1 MRAAIT
7 PRGLAHLV
15 GSVPLASAEDVFRT
29 VTGALG
35 DCLSR
40 VPDGETGERRRWI
53 WWQREMLERHPAMEV
68 DHEAGL
74 LELRQWDGS
83 LLRRTELLRLRPG
96 VDPDT
101 VKFRTGYAEAALES
115 WRLFAA
121 LRRRGDVA
129 AGLRFQVALP
139 TPMSSAF
146 MYVSPR
152 SHDDYLR
159 VYERALL
166 QALETIVAGI
176 PPDDLSIQW
185 DVCQEVLI
193 FEDYFPSRPP
203 DYRER
208 IAAMLGR
215 LGNAVPAAVELG
227 FHLCYG
233 SPADQ
238 HLVMPRDSGVLTE
251 ISGAILAGVTRPVD
265 FLHLPVPRE
274 RDDDAYFAPLR
285 GLTLPSRARLYLGL
299 LHHDDAAGDRR
310 RIDTA
315 RRVMPSFGVAT
326 ECGWG
331 RTEPSR
337 VEGLLAAHR
346 RAVEYLMK

>member
-1 MRAAIT
+1 M
-7 PRGLAHLV
+7 G
-15 GSVPLASAEDVFRT
+15 
-29 VTGALG
+29 
-35 DCLSR
+35 
-40 VPDGETGERRRWI
+40 
-53 WWQREMLERHPAMEV
+53 V
-68 DHEAGL
+68 DREAGL

-83 LLRRTELLRLRPG
+83 LLRRSELLRLKPG

-146 MYVSPR
+146 MYVSPG

-176 PPDDLSIQW
+176 PADDLSIQW
-185 DVCQEVLI
+185 DVCQEVLL

-208 IAAMLGR
+208 VAALLGR

-238 HLVMPRDSGVLTE
+238 HLVMPRDTGVLAE
-251 ISGAILAGVTRPVD
+251 IAAAILTRVTRPVD

-274 RDDDAYFAPLR
+274 RDDAGYFMPLA
-285 GLTLPSRARLYLGL
+285 GLALPARTRLYLGL
-299 LHHDDAAGDRR
+299 LHHGDAAGDRR

-315 RRVMPSFGVAT
+315 RASVPSFGVAT

-337 VEGLLAAHR
+337 VESLLASHR
-346 RAVEYLMK
+346 RAVEYLMR

>member
-1 MRAAIT
+1 MTDT
-7 PRGLAHLV
+7 PARGLAHLI
-15 GSVPLASAEDVFRT
+15 GSVPLATTEEVFRT
-29 VTGALG
+29 LAASLG
-35 DCLSR
+35 DLLSR
-40 VPDGETGERRRWI
+40 VPDGETGERRRWV
-53 WWQREMLERHPAMEV
+53 WWQRTMLERHPAMEV
-68 DHEAGL
+68 DREAGL

-83 LLRRTELLRLRPG
+83 LLRRSELLRFKPG
-96 VDPDT
+96 TDPDT
-101 VKFRTGYAEAALES
+101 VKFRTGYAEAALAS
-115 WRLFAA
+115 WRLFET
-121 LRRRGDVA
+121 LRRRGDVV
-129 AGLRFQVALP
+129 AGVRFQVSLP

-159 VYERALL
+159 VYERALV

-176 PPDDLSIQW
+176 PADDLSIQW

-208 IAAMLGR
+208 IAALLGR

-238 HLVMPRDSGVLTE
+238 HLVMPRDTGVLAE
-251 ISGAILAGVTRPVD
+251 IGGAILARVTRPVD

-274 RDDDAYFAPLR
+274 RDDAAYVAPLR
-285 GLTLPSRARLYLGL
+285 GLTLPARTRLYLGL

-310 RIDTA
+310 RIDAA
-315 RRVMPSFGVAT
+315 RAVVPSFGVAT

-337 VEGLLAAHR
+337 VEGLLASHR